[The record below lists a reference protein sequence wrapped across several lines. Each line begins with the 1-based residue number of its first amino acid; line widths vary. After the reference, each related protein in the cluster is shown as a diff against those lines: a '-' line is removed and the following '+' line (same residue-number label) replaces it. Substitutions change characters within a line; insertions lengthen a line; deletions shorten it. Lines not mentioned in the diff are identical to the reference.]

1 MARYFRI
8 TYRSITTQSMNFD
21 VQIIAVVCVVSSICE
36 DVRAGYE
43 LIAVGYH

>member
-8 TYRSITTQSMNFD
+8 THRNITTQSMDFD
-21 VQIIAVVCVVSSICE
+21 VQISAVVCVISSICE